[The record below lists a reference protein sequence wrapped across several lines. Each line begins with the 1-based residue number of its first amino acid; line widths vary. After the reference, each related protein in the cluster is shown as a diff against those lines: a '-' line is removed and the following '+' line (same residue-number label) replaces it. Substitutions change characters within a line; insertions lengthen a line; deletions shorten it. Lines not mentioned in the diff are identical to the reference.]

1 MTTSEKL
8 RDFKQLRKLNQEIV
22 KSGGKRRDI
31 ISHEIFINS
40 CTKYIKKIRNTNNI
54 YKDLIPIVRLSN
66 RFLEKKLKVKFYYK
80 NKKKLDLLFSKYSLI
95 EKILRNKLKESELR
109 ELNEKQSYDKLA
121 CLRS

>member
-1 MTTSEKL
+1 MTTSDKL

-22 KSGGKRRDI
+22 RSGGKRRDI

-40 CTKYIKKIRNTNNI
+40 CTKYIKKIRNANNI
-54 YKDLIPIVRLSN
+54 YKDLNPIVRLSN
-66 RFLEKKLKVKFYYK
+66 RFLKKKLKVKFYYK
-80 NKKKLDLLFSKYSLI
+80 NKKKLDLLISKYSLI
-95 EKILRNKLKESELR
+95 EKTLRNKLKESELR